1 MTTQLHDTGE
11 EIIIRDFFEESITKP
26 TDMRIGLFND
36 SLDTLGDSDDI
47 GQINNESDG
56 ASYGRIPLNFGTTDF
71 TAEDNASTNWQV
83 VFSDVTFDTT
93 DSTVSVDAYFTVL
106 DFASK
111 DANDGGTTNTHL
123 LFTGSLDQS
132 YDLSQID
139 SFTLSGAGLE
149 IN

>member
-11 EIIIRDFFEESITKP
+11 EIIIRDFFEESVSKP
-26 TDMRIGLFND
+26 ADFKIGLYEDATD
-36 SLDTLGDSDDI
+36 SLTDSSDI
-47 GQINNESDG
+47 GDINNEADG
-56 ASYGRIPLNFGTTDF
+56 GSYGRVTLAFDTADM
-71 TAEDNASTNWQV
+71 TAEDNATDNWQV

-93 DSTVSVDAYFTVL
+93 DSTVSVDSYFTVVE
-106 DFASK
+106 FASQDK
-111 DANDGGTTNTHL
+111 NDGGTATQHL